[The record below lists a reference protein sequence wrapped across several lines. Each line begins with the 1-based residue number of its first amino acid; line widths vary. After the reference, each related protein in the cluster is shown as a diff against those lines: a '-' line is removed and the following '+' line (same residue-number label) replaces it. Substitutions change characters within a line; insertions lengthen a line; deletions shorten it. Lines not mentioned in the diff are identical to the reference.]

1 MSKVQHCRA
10 IVEDRTIF
18 FELTT
23 AQFYGEGQQEVP
35 IHWEVAGQVFVG
47 SLDLPDVLSL
57 EILSEANPS

>member
-18 FELTT
+18 FELT
-23 AQFYGEGQQEVP
+23 AGQFYGEGQQEVP
-35 IHWEVAGQVFVG
+35 IHWEVEGQVFIG
-47 SLDLPDVLSL
+47 SLELPDVLNL